1 MSKNSNKYH
10 LRHDKI
16 KRWQFSRRNFI
27 KGSLALSI
35 LSQLPLLESCT
46 DDYVKNPILNKE
58 QFKIIVIVQN
68 ILFPKGGYGPSAMDF
83 NAHLYL
89 IWVLQ
94 DPLILQEDKNYILD
108 GIRWIKETAQ
118 EEYQET
124 FLNLIPEKQKELIQF
139 VASKSWGE
147 SWLSNMLTLIIEAMV
162 SDPIYGFNKN
172 AVGVKWLEHQYG
184 IPRPTKQTKYP
195 TIFKTIAKND

>member
-1 MSKNSNKYH
+1 MTKNNKYH
-10 LRHDKI
+10 PKSEKI

-27 KGSLALSI
+27 KSGLALSI
-35 LSQLPLLESCT
+35 LSQLPVLESCT
-46 DDYVKNPILNKE
+46 SDYVANPILNK
-58 QFKIIVIVQN
+58 QQYKTIVIIQN

-94 DPLILQEDKNYILD
+94 DPFILQDDKNYILD
-108 GIRWIKETAQ
+108 GIRWVQETAQ
-118 EEYQET
+118 EEYQDN
-124 FLNLIPEKQKELIQF
+124 FLHVKPEQQEELIQF
-139 VASKSWGE
+139 IAKKNWGE
-147 SWLSNMLTLIIEAMV
+147 NWLSNILTFIIEAMV

-184 IPRPTKQTKYP
+184 IPQPTEQTKYP
-195 TIFKTIAKND
+195 TIFKTVSKND